1 MCRGVKRAFL
11 WGCLL
16 PVLAACAG
24 GGESRGE
31 GAIFPDPVPV
41 EGQVRLSSI
50 LSRYRLI
57 PLQTSD
63 SSLVGAVVKVVKND
77 GRYYV
82 SDRSDQLSVFDAQ
95 GRFLGRIAGRGAGPG
110 EYGRL
115 LDFDVDDRQVVILDY
130 QRLHF
135 YSLDGEYEKTVH
147 MADNGTYV
155 RLLSGGRILLASD
168 SPQGVVCLLERNGE
182 DGRYFVER
190 GQRHHFR
197 KGFAFVQAGAE
208 VLFQDGVCTNDVWC
222 FGGKEVKPGHLVD
235 DSRALGAS
243 EEESAVKEHG
253 YPYLL
258 QPNSALKIWRLTGSA
273 RHLAFLA
280 LVDRQALW
288 YVHDL
293 SEKTTAVYDMTD
305 GKAQIVDDITFNDQQ
320 PCLFLS
326 YANRS
331 DDGFVAWTSMARLAE
346 DLGKHSDSQETQTYR
361 QAAALVARCVDPEE
375 ANPVLFDFD
384 YK

>member
-1 MCRGVKRAFL
+1 MKRAFL

-31 GAIFPDPVPV
+31 GVIFPDPVPV
-41 EGQVRLSSI
+41 EGKVRLSSI

-77 GRYYV
+77 GRYYI

-135 YSLDGEYEKTVH
+135 YSLEGEYEKTVH

-155 RLLSGGRILLASD
+155 RLLSGGADPVGLGLPA
-168 SPQGVVCLLERNGE
+168 
-182 DGRYFVER
+182 R
-190 GQRHHFR
+190 G
-197 KGFAFVQAGAE
+197 GLSAGAQRGGRP
-208 VLFQDGVCTNDVWC
+208 VFCRKRATASFPKGIC
-222 FGGKEVKPGHLVD
+222 FRSGGCGGPFSGWRVYERCVALWGKR
-235 DSRALGAS
+235 SSARALG
-243 EEESAVKEHG
+243 G
-253 YPYLL
+253 
-258 QPNSALKIWRLTGSA
+258 R
-273 RHLAFLA
+273 
-280 LVDRQALW
+280 
-288 YVHDL
+288 
-293 SEKTTAVYDMTD
+293 
-305 GKAQIVDDITFNDQQ
+305 
-320 PCLFLS
+320 
-326 YANRS
+326 
-331 DDGFVAWTSMARLAE
+331 
-346 DLGKHSDSQETQTYR
+346 
-361 QAAALVARCVDPEE
+361 
-375 ANPVLFDFD
+375 
-384 YK
+384 

>member
-1 MCRGVKRAFL
+1 M

-41 EGQVRLSSI
+41 EGKVRLSSI

-77 GRYYV
+77 GRYYI

-135 YSLDGEYEKTVH
+135 YSLEGEYEKTVH

-197 KGFAFVQAGAE
+197 KGFAFVQVGAE

-222 FGGKEVKPGHLVD
+222 FGGKEVQPGHLVD

-346 DLGKHSDSQETQTYR
+346 DLDEHSDSQETQTYR
-361 QAAALVARCVDPEE
+361 QAAALVARCADPEE

>member
-1 MCRGVKRAFL
+1 MKRAFL

-31 GAIFPDPVPV
+31 EAIFPDPVPV
-41 EGQVRLSSI
+41 EGKVRLSSI

-57 PLQTSD
+57 PLQTGD

-182 DGRYFVER
+182 DGRILSKGGNGIISER
-190 GQRHHFR
+190 DLLSFR
-197 KGFAFVQAGAE
+197 RERRSFFRMACVRTMCG
-208 VLFQDGVCTNDVWC
+208 
-222 FGGKEVKPGHLVD
+222 
-235 DSRALGAS
+235 ALGEKKFSPGTWWTIAGL
-243 EEESAVKEHG
+243 SAHRRKRV
-253 YPYLL
+253 P
-258 QPNSALKIWRLTGSA
+258 
-273 RHLAFLA
+273 
-280 LVDRQALW
+280 
-288 YVHDL
+288 
-293 SEKTTAVYDMTD
+293 
-305 GKAQIVDDITFNDQQ
+305 
-320 PCLFLS
+320 
-326 YANRS
+326 
-331 DDGFVAWTSMARLAE
+331 
-346 DLGKHSDSQETQTYR
+346 
-361 QAAALVARCVDPEE
+361 
-375 ANPVLFDFD
+375 
-384 YK
+384 

>member
-1 MCRGVKRAFL
+1 MKRAFL

-31 GAIFPDPVPV
+31 GAIFPDPVPA
-41 EGQVRLSSI
+41 EGKVRLSSI

-57 PLQTSD
+57 PLQTGD

-155 RLLSGGRILLASD
+155 RLLSGGGSCWPRT
-168 SPQGVVCLLERNGE
+168 P
-182 DGRYFVER
+182 
-190 GQRHHFR
+190 R
-197 KGFAFVQAGAE
+197 KGWFVCWSATGRTAGI
-208 VLFQDGVCTNDVWC
+208 LS
-222 FGGKEVKPGHLVD
+222 KEGNGIISERDLLSFRWVRRSFFRMACVRTMCG
-235 DSRALGAS
+235 ALGEKKFSPGTWWTIAGLS
-243 EEESAVKEHG
+243 
-253 YPYLL
+253 
-258 QPNSALKIWRLTGSA
+258 
-273 RHLAFLA
+273 
-280 LVDRQALW
+280 
-288 YVHDL
+288 VHRR
-293 SEKTTAVYDMTD
+293 KRV
-305 GKAQIVDDITFNDQQ
+305 
-320 PCLFLS
+320 P
-326 YANRS
+326 
-331 DDGFVAWTSMARLAE
+331 
-346 DLGKHSDSQETQTYR
+346 
-361 QAAALVARCVDPEE
+361 
-375 ANPVLFDFD
+375 
-384 YK
+384 